1 MRSPPT
7 GKVMDAEQTGA
18 SAGPTPVPGGSPR
31 VRVYPTLGPELLRDL
46 RAGGYRKVVLQT
58 PAGLVRDAS
67 TLSSQLREGTG
78 LAVLT
83 LVRACFGAC
92 DPPSPE
98 EAPGAEAIV
107 TLGHAPIPN
116 MPLRLPTFFVEM
128 RQEGRPADELAAEL
142 QRSSLPRRLGLVGSI
157 QHMDLLPPL
166 ARELEARGF
175 SPRIGRGGPRLAYA
189 GQALGCNYTG
199 AEQVLPAV
207 DGYLFLGT
215 GRFHP
220 LGLAYA
226 VDRPVWALDPL
237 SGELSEPLDR
247 EGMIRRRLLTIAQV
261 TGARRWGILASSF
274 DGQNRQGMAF
284 ALKARAE
291 ARGREADILVFD
303 RLDPR
308 DLVGRALEAYVS
320 VACPRIALDDGE
332 QFPRPILTPPEFLA
346 ALGDRPLLPY
356 RFDTYP

>member
-1 MRSPPT
+1 MDRERTDARVGTGLVPEGSPP
-7 GKVMDAEQTGA
+7 
-18 SAGPTPVPGGSPR
+18 
-31 VRVYPTLGPELLRDL
+31 VRVCPTLGPELLRDL
-46 RAGGYRKVVLQT
+46 RDAGYRKVVLQT

-67 TLSSQLREGTG
+67 VLSARIQDETG
-78 LAVLT
+78 IAVVT

-98 EAPGAEAIV
+98 EAPGAEAII

-128 RQEGRPADELAAEL
+128 RQEGRSADVLAADL
-142 QRSSLPRRLGLVGSI
+142 ARTSLPRRLGLVGSI
-157 QHMDLLPPL
+157 QHLDLLPSL
-166 ARELEARGF
+166 AKELEARGF
-175 SPRIGRGGPRLAYA
+175 TPRWGRGGRRLAYA

-199 AEQVLPAV
+199 AEEVLPEV

-308 DLVGRALEAYVS
+308 DLVGRSLDAYVS
-320 VACPRIALDDGE
+320 TACPRIALDDGE
-332 QFPRPILTPPEFLA
+332 QFPRPILTPPEFLS

-356 RFDTYP
+356 RFDTYA

>member
-1 MRSPPT
+1 MGSEVTGTPSRPVLVPAPSP
-7 GKVMDAEQTGA
+7 AA
-18 SAGPTPVPGGSPR
+18 R
-31 VRVYPTLGPELLRDL
+31 IYPILGPELLRDL
-46 RAGGYRKVVLQT
+46 RDGGYRKVVLQT
-58 PAGLVRDAS
+58 PAGLLRDAS
-67 TLSSQLREGTG
+67 SLSASIRDATG
-78 LAVLT
+78 IAVVT

-128 RQEGRPADELAAEL
+128 RQEGRGAATLAADL
-142 QRSSLPRRLGLVGSI
+142 ARSPLPRRLGLVCSI
-157 QHMDLLPPL
+157 QHLDLLPVL
-166 ARELEARGF
+166 AKELEARGF
-175 SPRIGRGGPRLAYA
+175 TPKVGRGGQRLTYA

-199 AEQVLPAV
+199 AEDVETDV
-207 DGYLFLGT
+207 EGYLFLGT

-247 EGMIRRRLLTIAQV
+247 EGMIRRRLLTIAQAA
-261 TGARRWGILASSF
+261 GARRWGILASSF

-308 DLVGRALEAYVS
+308 DLVGRALDAYVCT
-320 VACPRIALDDGE
+320 ACPRIALDDGE
-332 QFPRPILTPPEFLA
+332 QFPQPILTPPEFLS

-356 RFDTYP
+356 RFDTYA

>member
-1 MRSPPT
+1 MAPGTTGVPT
-7 GKVMDAEQTGA
+7 GPAPAPDPA
-18 SAGPTPVPGGSPR
+18 SPS
-31 VRVYPTLGPELLRDL
+31 RVYPTLGPGLLRDL
-46 RAGGYRKVVLQT
+46 KEGGYRKLVLQT
-58 PAGLVRDAS
+58 PAGL
-67 TLSSQLREGTG
+67 LREASALSARIQDGTG
-78 LAVLT
+78 IPVVT

-116 MPLRLPTFFVEM
+116 MPLRLPTYFVEM
-128 RQEGRPADELAAEL
+128 RQEGKEASALANDLA
-142 QRSSLPRRLGLVGSI
+142 RSTLPRRLGLVCSI
-157 QHMDLLPPL
+157 QHLDLLPAL

-175 SPRIGRGGPRLAYA
+175 TPRIGRGGRRLRYA

-199 AEQVLPAV
+199 AEEVEADV

-226 VDRPVWALDPL
+226 VTRPVWAMDPL

-247 EGMIRRRLLTIAQV
+247 EGMIRRRLLTIAQAA
-261 TGARRWGILASSF
+261 GARRWGILASSF

-308 DLVGRALEAYVS
+308 DLLGRALDAYVS
-320 VACPRIALDDGE
+320 TACPRIALDDAE
-332 QFPRPILTPPEFLA
+332 QFPRPILTPPEFLS
-346 ALGDRPLLPY
+346 ALGERPLLPY
-356 RFDTYP
+356 RFDTYS